1 MCGGSGVIGQIAL
14 LPAVEVLY
22 QEIENRQPLLKIMA
36 QVVKENFMKV
46 SRATITVAQVFFQ
59 TYLVL
64 LVDIISSYILRARHA
79 MI

>member
-1 MCGGSGVIGQIAL
+1 MSGGSGVIGQIAL

-46 SRATITVAQVFFQ
+46 SHATITVAQVFCQ
-59 TYLVL
+59 TQVA
-64 LVDIISSYILRARHA
+64 IG
-79 MI
+79 